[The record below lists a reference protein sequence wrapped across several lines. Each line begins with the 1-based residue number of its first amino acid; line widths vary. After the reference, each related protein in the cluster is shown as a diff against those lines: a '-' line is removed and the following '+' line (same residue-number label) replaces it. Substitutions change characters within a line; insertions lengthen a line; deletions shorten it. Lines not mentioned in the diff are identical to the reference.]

1 VHLADAL
8 ERDPDFVPA
17 LVSLALIRATSPDE
31 ALRDG
36 PQAVELAGR
45 ACRLTHDEHAEAL
58 YALAA
63 GYAQVGRFPEAAD
76 TAEAAIQRALA
87 AGNRGLAE
95 TIRPLL
101 QVCRQ
106 HASLEA
112 ESR

>member
-1 VHLADAL
+1 M
-8 ERDPDFVPA
+8 
-17 LVSLALIRATSPDE
+17 RATSPDE

-36 PQAVELAGR
+36 AEAVELAGR
-45 ACRLTHDEHAEAL
+45 ACRLTNGRNAEAL

-63 GYAQVGRFPEAAD
+63 GYAQMGRFPEGAD
-76 TAEAAIQRALA
+76 TAEAAIRTALA

-95 TIRPLL
+95 TIQPLL

-106 HASLEA
+106 HARVEA